1 MEEKLGIK
9 KSLNLNNKV
18 YRVYPGES
26 LPLMDKE
33 EAKKLVTILYNENK
47 DTVLEKFMHFV
58 NINQKSAED
67 FIKEVLESPKKQ
79 GRPASNK
86 EVLEAP
92 FSQEILEAPKK
103 KGRPAS
109 NV

>member
-1 MEEKLGIK
+1 MEDKFGIK

-18 YRVYPGES
+18 YRVYLGES
-26 LPLMDKE
+26 LPLMDRE

-47 DTVLEKFMHFV
+47 DTVLEKFTHFV

-67 FIKEVLESPKKQ
+67 FIKEVLE
-79 GRPASNK
+79 
-86 EVLEAP
+86 
-92 FSQEILEAPKK
+92 APKK
-103 KGRPAS
+103 RGRPAS

>member
-1 MEEKLGIK
+1 MEDKFGIK

-26 LPLMDKE
+26 LPLMDRKE
-33 EAKKLVTILYNENK
+33 AEKLITTLYNENK
-47 DTVLEKFMHFV
+47 DTVLENFMHFV

-67 FIKEVLESPKKQ
+67 LI
-79 GRPASNK
+79 K

-92 FSQEILEAPKK
+92 KK
-103 KGRPAS
+103 RGRPAS

>member
-1 MEEKLGIK
+1 MEEKFGIK

-58 NINQKSAED
+58 NTNQNNAEV
-67 FIKEVLESPKKQ
+67 FIKEVLE
-79 GRPASNK
+79 
-86 EVLEAP
+86 
-92 FSQEILEAPKK
+92 APKK
-103 KGRPAS
+103 RGRPAS

>member
-1 MEEKLGIK
+1 MEDKFGIK

-58 NINQKSAED
+58 NINQNNAEV
-67 FIKEVLESPKKQ
+67 FV
-79 GRPASNK
+79 K

-92 FSQEILEAPKK
+92 KK
-103 KGRPAS
+103 RGRPAS

>member
-1 MEEKLGIK
+1 MEEKYAIK
-9 KSLNLNNKV
+9 KSLNLNRKA
-18 YRVYPGES
+18 YRVYPGEP
-26 LPLMDKE
+26 LPLMDRKE
-33 EAKKLVTILYNENK
+33 AEKLVTTLYNENK
-47 DTVLEKFMHFV
+47 DTVLENFMHFV

-86 EVLEAP
+86 EILEAP

>member
-1 MEEKLGIK
+1 MEEKFGIK
-9 KSLNLNNKV
+9 KSLNLSNKV

-26 LPLMDKE
+26 LPLMDRE

-47 DTVLEKFMHFV
+47 DTVLEKFTHFV

-67 FIKEVLESPKKQ
+67 FIKEVLE
-79 GRPASNK
+79 
-86 EVLEAP
+86 
-92 FSQEILEAPKK
+92 APKK
-103 KGRPAS
+103 RGRPAS